1 MGRKPLLTKE
11 KVLVALQRW
20 TARNGGQPSVEEL
33 RRELGVASTRTVFRY
48 LQMLEDD
55 GAIKRRPGAPGVKLL
70 KPRAEG
76 AQTRAVPVVGRVP
89 AGALMLA
96 EENIEGWIHLPKAL
110 ASPASDKF
118 FLLRVRGTSMNR
130 AKVGGNTIDDGD
142 LILVRQQPVARN
154 GDIIV
159 GDGRRR
165 GNREDAGEGA
175 RLRHPE
181 AGVEGQVAPANRGG
195 PRLPRGREGDPRPQE
210 GLRLVA
216 NGLRR
221 TGNGLTAQQRS
232 TKGEWRDRAMRIQMA
247 HLRDQGI
254 NFAIFA
260 ADAANHTDTG
270 RQALL
275 AELVAKARGNRL
287 RVDKAALAYRRQ
299 AAPDSSAPRISS
311 NTWRRAASRRW
322 THTLDV

>member
-11 KVLVALQRW
+11 RVLVTLQRW

-33 RRELGVASTRTVFRY
+33 RCELGVASTRTVFRY
-48 LQMLEDD
+48 LQMLEAD

-110 ASPASDKF
+110 ARPASDKF

-130 AKVGGNTIDDGD
+130 AKVGGNTIEDGD

-159 GDGRRR
+159 AMVDGEATVKTLVKAPGYVILKPESKENSHSPIVVDRDFRV
-165 GNREDAGEGA
+165 AGKVTHVLKKGFGLLQTVFDE
-175 RLRHPE
+175 PE
-181 AGVEGQVAPANRGG
+181 
-195 PRLPRGREGDPRPQE
+195 
-210 GLRLVA
+210 
-216 NGLRR
+216 
-221 TGNGLTAQQRS
+221 
-232 TKGEWRDRAMRIQMA
+232 
-247 HLRDQGI
+247 
-254 NFAIFA
+254 
-260 ADAANHTDTG
+260 TD
-270 RQALL
+270 
-275 AELVAKARGNRL
+275 
-287 RVDKAALAYRRQ
+287 
-299 AAPDSSAPRISS
+299 
-311 NTWRRAASRRW
+311 
-322 THTLDV
+322 

>member
-11 KVLVALQRW
+11 KVLVTLQRW

-33 RRELGVASTRTVFRY
+33 RCELGVASTRTVFRY
-48 LQMLEDD
+48 LQMLEAD

-110 ASPASDKF
+110 ARPASDKF

-130 AKVGGNTIDDGD
+130 AKVGGNTIEDGD

-159 GDGRRR
+159 AMVDGEATVKTLVKAPGYVILKPESKDNSHSPIVVDRDFRV
-165 GNREDAGEGA
+165 AGKVTHVLKKGFGLLQTVFDE
-175 RLRHPE
+175 PE
-181 AGVEGQVAPANRGG
+181 
-195 PRLPRGREGDPRPQE
+195 
-210 GLRLVA
+210 
-216 NGLRR
+216 
-221 TGNGLTAQQRS
+221 
-232 TKGEWRDRAMRIQMA
+232 
-247 HLRDQGI
+247 
-254 NFAIFA
+254 
-260 ADAANHTDTG
+260 TD
-270 RQALL
+270 
-275 AELVAKARGNRL
+275 
-287 RVDKAALAYRRQ
+287 
-299 AAPDSSAPRISS
+299 
-311 NTWRRAASRRW
+311 
-322 THTLDV
+322 

>member
-20 TARNGGQPSVEEL
+20 TASNGGQPSVEEL

-110 ASPASDKF
+110 ARPASDKF

-130 AKVGGNTIDDGD
+130 AKVGGNTIEDGD

-159 GDGRRR
+159 GMVDGEATVKTLVKAPGYVILKPESKDNSHRPIVVDRDFR
-165 GNREDAGEGA
+165 VAGKVTHVLKKGFGLLQTVFDE
-175 RLRHPE
+175 PE
-181 AGVEGQVAPANRGG
+181 
-195 PRLPRGREGDPRPQE
+195 
-210 GLRLVA
+210 
-216 NGLRR
+216 
-221 TGNGLTAQQRS
+221 
-232 TKGEWRDRAMRIQMA
+232 
-247 HLRDQGI
+247 
-254 NFAIFA
+254 
-260 ADAANHTDTG
+260 TD
-270 RQALL
+270 
-275 AELVAKARGNRL
+275 
-287 RVDKAALAYRRQ
+287 
-299 AAPDSSAPRISS
+299 
-311 NTWRRAASRRW
+311 
-322 THTLDV
+322 

>member
-70 KPRAEG
+70 KPRTEG

-96 EENIEGWIHLPKAL
+96 EENIEGWIHLPKTL

-159 GDGRRR
+159 GMVDGEATVKTLVKAPGYVILKPESKDNSHRPIVVDRDFR
-165 GNREDAGEGA
+165 VAGKVTHVFKKGFGLLQTVFDE
-175 RLRHPE
+175 PE
-181 AGVEGQVAPANRGG
+181 
-195 PRLPRGREGDPRPQE
+195 
-210 GLRLVA
+210 
-216 NGLRR
+216 
-221 TGNGLTAQQRS
+221 
-232 TKGEWRDRAMRIQMA
+232 
-247 HLRDQGI
+247 
-254 NFAIFA
+254 
-260 ADAANHTDTG
+260 TD
-270 RQALL
+270 
-275 AELVAKARGNRL
+275 
-287 RVDKAALAYRRQ
+287 
-299 AAPDSSAPRISS
+299 
-311 NTWRRAASRRW
+311 
-322 THTLDV
+322 

>member
-11 KVLVALQRW
+11 KVLVTLQRW

-33 RRELGVASTRTVFRY
+33 RCELGVASTRTVFRY
-48 LQMLEDD
+48 LQMLEAD

-110 ASPASDKF
+110 ARPASDKF

-130 AKVGGNTIDDGD
+130 AKVGGNTIEDGD

-159 GDGRRR
+159 AMVDGEATVKTLVKAPGYVILKPESKDNLHSPIVVDRDFRV
-165 GNREDAGEGA
+165 AGKVTHVLKKGFGLLQTVFDE
-175 RLRHPE
+175 PE
-181 AGVEGQVAPANRGG
+181 
-195 PRLPRGREGDPRPQE
+195 
-210 GLRLVA
+210 
-216 NGLRR
+216 
-221 TGNGLTAQQRS
+221 
-232 TKGEWRDRAMRIQMA
+232 
-247 HLRDQGI
+247 
-254 NFAIFA
+254 
-260 ADAANHTDTG
+260 TD
-270 RQALL
+270 
-275 AELVAKARGNRL
+275 
-287 RVDKAALAYRRQ
+287 
-299 AAPDSSAPRISS
+299 
-311 NTWRRAASRRW
+311 
-322 THTLDV
+322 

>member
-33 RRELGVASTRTVFRY
+33 RCELGVASTRTVFRY

-110 ASPASDKF
+110 ARPASDKF

-130 AKVGGNTIDDGD
+130 AKVGGNTIEDGD

-159 GDGRRR
+159 GMVDGEATVKTLVKAPGYVILKPESKDNSHSPIVVDRDFRV
-165 GNREDAGEGA
+165 AGKVTHVLKKGFGLLQTVFDE
-175 RLRHPE
+175 PE
-181 AGVEGQVAPANRGG
+181 
-195 PRLPRGREGDPRPQE
+195 
-210 GLRLVA
+210 
-216 NGLRR
+216 
-221 TGNGLTAQQRS
+221 
-232 TKGEWRDRAMRIQMA
+232 
-247 HLRDQGI
+247 
-254 NFAIFA
+254 
-260 ADAANHTDTG
+260 TD
-270 RQALL
+270 
-275 AELVAKARGNRL
+275 
-287 RVDKAALAYRRQ
+287 
-299 AAPDSSAPRISS
+299 
-311 NTWRRAASRRW
+311 
-322 THTLDV
+322 